1 MPRTIPTRLLLAAL
15 VLASLAGRSLAADH
29 PNILFVFADDHAVHA
44 VSAYGSKLN
53 RTPNIDRLA
62 REGMR
67 FDSCFCTNAICGPS
81 RAVILTGK
89 HSHRNGVPTN
99 RERFDGAQQTFPKLL
114 RATGYETAL
123 IGKWHLKSDPTGFD
137 HWEILLGQGV
147 YYNSPLKTAEGTV
160 AHEGYVTDVL
170 TDRALAWLKEGRE
183 PEKPF
188 MLMYQHKAP
197 HRNWMPDPPHFQL
210 FDGDDLPEPVTL
222 FDDWKGR
229 TSGARGQKLSLA
241 RHMTGMYDL
250 KLDEPFEHFNFRW
263 EPTYLD
269 RLTPAQREAWD
280 ASYAPRNAVFRKAF
294 EAGEIEGDDLVRFI
308 YQRYIKDYLR
318 SIASVDDNLG
328 RVLDYLDESGLA
340 ENTIVLYTSDQ
351 GFFLGD
357 HGWFDKRWMY
367 EESLRMPL
375 VARWPAGIEPGT
387 VCDELV
393 QNLDFA
399 PTFLDLAGVP
409 VPDDVQGRSLVPLL
423 KGEEPADWR
432 ESIYYHYYEQPSEHN
447 VPRHFGVRTARHK
460 LIRYYEIAEWELFDL
475 ERDPHELRSVY
486 DDEEH
491 SEIRKQLE
499 AELAMLQERY
509 GDTKPTEPLGDW
521 MQEKL
526 RDRASKVELRE
537 VLRLTAPDE
546 RTHEDLDPTAMA
558 VHVGGWV
565 TPSSADG
572 VILAHGGETRGYSL
586 YVRDGKPCFAI
597 REGGESIEMMSPTRL
612 ELGKRIHLI
621 GSLDHLGYAHVYI
634 DGVHQGSASAKILS
648 SKPLEGLTI
657 GRDAGSNV
665 GRYAHDAPFAGEL
678 EDLRVYFGVITVED
692 IDRWIEGS

>member
-1 MPRTIPTRLLLAAL
+1 MPKAMPPLILTAVA
-15 VLASLAGRSLAADH
+15 LASLAGRSLAAER
-29 PNILFVFADDHAVHA
+29 PNILLVFADDHATHA
-44 VSAYGSKLN
+44 VSSYGSKLN

-62 REGMR
+62 REGIR

-89 HSHRNGVPTN
+89 HSHRNGLPTN

-114 RATGYETAL
+114 REAGYQTAI

-170 TDRALAWLKEGRE
+170 TDRALAWLKEGRD

-197 HRNWMPDPPHFQL
+197 HRNWMPAPRYFQL
-210 FDGDDLPEPVTL
+210 YDGEDPPEPVTL
-222 FDDWKGR
+222 FDDWEGR
-229 TSGARGQKLSLA
+229 NSGARAQKLSLA

-250 KLDEPFEHFNFRW
+250 KLDRPFEHFNFRW
-263 EPTYLD
+263 EPAYLD
-269 RLTPAQREAWD
+269 GLTPEQREAWD
-280 ASYAPRNAVFRKAF
+280 AFYAPRNAIFREAF
-294 EAGEIEGDDLVRFI
+294 DAGEIEGDELVRFI

-318 SIASVDDNLG
+318 SIASIDDNLG
-328 RVLDYLDESGLA
+328 RVLAYLDESGLA

-375 VARWPAGIEPGT
+375 VARWPAGVEPGT
-387 VCDELV
+387 VSNELV

-399 PTFLDLAGVP
+399 PTFLDLAGVSI
-409 VPDDVQGRSLVPLL
+409 PDDVQGRSLVPLL
-423 KGEEPADWR
+423 KGEEPTDWR

-460 LIRYYEIAEWELFDL
+460 LIRYYEIGEGELFDL
-475 ERDPHELRSVY
+475 EEDPHELRSVY
-486 DDEEH
+486 DDEAYAEV
-491 SEIRKQLE
+491 RKQLE
-499 AELAMLQERY
+499 AELSRLQEHY
-509 GDTKPTEPLGDW
+509 GDTKPTEPIGDW
-521 MQEKL
+521 MQERL

-537 VLRLTAPDE
+537 VLRLPAPDE
-546 RTHEDLDPTAMA
+546 RTRAGLDPTAMA

-572 VILAHGGETRGYSL
+572 VILAQGGETRGYSL
-586 YVRDGKPCFAI
+586 YLRAGKPCFAV

-621 GSLDHLGYAHVYI
+621 GSLDHLGYAHVYL

-648 SKPLEGLTI
+648 SKPLEGLTV

-665 GRYAHDAPFAGEL
+665 GRYEGDAPFAGDL

-692 IDRWIEGS
+692 IDRWIEGR